1 MAWRTGSERL
11 SGCGK
16 IQDLSLRACPR
27 EAGARPN
34 RGGRSNLGFPTGKTR
49 LREKTAGI
57 NFAPVGHSQ
66 RREIFSVGWN
76 KKNITI
82 AVERN
87 HGDD

>member
-16 IQDLSLRACPR
+16 IQDLSLRA
-27 EAGARPN
+27 RPN
-34 RGGRSNLGFPTGKTR
+34 RGGRSNLGFPTRKTR

-57 NFAPVGHSQ
+57 NFAPLGHSQ

-82 AVERN
+82 ALERN